1 MSDCRPMSPRF
12 TERCARALTSGL
24 SAAGIALWATTA
36 LGAEYTATA
45 ATSPLRQSFDMQVPV
60 PPTPVTVA
68 GTPQLVYELHL
79 TNFAREPLVLQ
90 RVEVLDADDA
100 AVIADLRHDALDHRL
115 DRPGAASTD
124 AGPSTVAPG
133 GVGVLYLELSVEDG
147 RVPGALEHR
156 ISYHVAHEDPPQLAF
171 VQGGH
176 VRVQPDSP
184 VVLTP
189 PLRGGPWVATYFSS
203 RHPVR
208 SHRRFLYAVDGRARI
223 PGRFAID
230 WVLLD
235 ANGRRADGDQDEVA
249 NWYGYGVDVLAVAD
263 GVVVAA
269 RDDVAESATL
279 SDHPQHPLE
288 DATGNY
294 VTLDLGGG
302 RYAAY
307 EHLQPGSVRVTVGEQ
322 VGRGQVIGSIGFTG
336 HSMGPHLHFHV
347 ADANSPL
354 GAEGLPFVLDEFT
367 VLGSY
372 DDFAALDNV
381 PWTPLDEADRA
392 RRTEELPAPN
402 VVVEFAGSAQPAPP
416 SEPEE

>member
-1 MSDCRPMSPRF
+1 MPK
-12 TERCARALTSGL
+12 
-24 SAAGIALWATTA
+24 
-36 LGAEYTATA
+36 
-45 ATSPLRQSFDMQVPV
+45 

-68 GTPQLVYELHL
+68 GRPQLVYELHI
-79 TNFAREPLVLQ
+79 TNFSREPLVLEQ
-90 RVEVLDADDA
+90 VDILDADDERVLA
-100 AVIADLRHDALDHRL
+100 ELQGEALNRRL
-115 DRPGAASTD
+115 GRPEMAPRE
-124 AGPSTVAPG
+124 AGPPTLAPH
-133 GVGVLYLELSVEDG
+133 VRGVLYLEIELADNAPP
-147 RVPGALEHR
+147 RALEHR
-156 ISYHVAHEDPPQLAF
+156 IVYRVADPGAQQPAV
-171 VQGGH
+171 VQGARTP
-176 VRVQPDSP
+176 VPPERP

-189 PLRGGPWVATYFSS
+189 PLRGGPWVAIY
-203 RHPVR
+203 HPSWER
-208 SHRRFLYAVDGRARI
+208 GHRRVVYAVDGRARI

-235 ANGRRADGDQDEVA
+235 ADGRRADGDQDQVA
-249 NWYGYGVDVLAVAD
+249 NWYGYGADVLAVAD

-279 SDHPQHPLE
+279 SDHPRHPLE

-307 EHLQPGSVRVTVGEQ
+307 EHLKPGSVRVAVGEH
-322 VGRGQVIGSIGFTG
+322 VRRGQVIGSIGFTG

-347 ADANSPL
+347 AGANSPL

-372 DDFAALDNV
+372 DDFDALDNV

-392 RRTEELPAPN
+392 RRSEELPAPN
-402 VVVEFAGSAQPAPP
+402 TVVDFATSPWSKPP
-416 SEPEE
+416 PEPQ

>member
-1 MSDCRPMSPRF
+1 MVF
-12 TERCARALTSGL
+12 ATLA
-24 SAAGIALWATTA
+24 AAGIALWATTA
-36 LGAEYTATA
+36 LEAEYTATA
-45 ATSPLRQSFDMQVPV
+45 ATSPLRQSFHMQVPV

-100 AVIADLRHDALDHRL
+100 TVIADVRGDALDRRL
-115 DRPGAASTD
+115 GRIGAPSAD
-124 AGPSTVAPG
+124 VGPRTIAPG
-133 GVGVLYLELSVEDG
+133 MHGVLYLELSVEDG
-147 RVPGALEHR
+147 MVPDALEHR
-156 ISYHVAHEDPPQLAF
+156 IAYHVAHEDPPQLAF

-176 VRVQPDSP
+176 VRVQTDSP
-184 VVLTP
+184 VVLAP
-189 PLRGGPWVATYFSS
+189 PLRGGPWVAIYLSS
-203 RHPVR
+203 RHPFR
-208 SHRRFLYAVDGRARI
+208 SHRRVLYAVDGRAHI

-235 ANGRRADGDQDEVA
+235 AAGRRADADQDVVA
-249 NWYGYGVDVLAVAD
+249 NWYGYGADVLAVAD
-263 GVVVAA
+263 GMVVAA

-307 EHLQPGSVRVTVGEQ
+307 EHLEPGSVRVTVGEH
-322 VGRGQVIGSIGFTG
+322 VRRGQVIGSIGFTG

-354 GAEGLPFVLDEFT
+354 GAEGLPFVLDRFT

-372 DDFAALDNV
+372 EDLDALDNV

-392 RRTEELPAPN
+392 RRTEELPGPN
-402 VVVEFAGSAQPAPP
+402 VVVEFAGSVRSAPP
-416 SEPEE
+416 SEPGE

>member
-45 ATSPLRQSFDMQVPV
+45 AISPLRQSFDMQVPV

-235 ANGRRADGDQDEVA
+235 ADGRRADGDQDEVA

-307 EHLQPGSVRVTVGEQ
+307 EHLQPGSVRVTVGEH
-322 VGRGQVIGSIGFTG
+322 VRRGQVIGSIGFTG

-402 VVVEFAGSAQPAPP
+402 VVVEFAGSARPAPP